1 MKAVVLSLRI
11 LVPLALSCLLIFTGG
26 CSLMKFTTEGN
37 QGEQLVLVMPS
48 DPSTFNLPVNKTPY
62 SPFLYIYEGLVA
74 KNGITAELEPALAES
89 WVFSDDRGR
98 ITFSLRS
105 GLKWSDGEPLTADD
119 VVFTFQEIYLNPKI
133 PTIYRDFLR
142 IGSTF
147 PTVRKLDDRRVEFI
161 LPEPFA
167 PFVRYIRI
175 MAIMPAHALRDSVR
189 SLDSQGN
196 PQFISMWGT
205 DTDPQN
211 IISNGPYRLISYR
224 PGERVVLERNPYYW
238 RKDDRG
244 NPMPYIDRLV
254 LQIIASTDNQLL
266 RFRSGELDTLEVTS
280 KEFELLKRE
289 EKRGKYTIYNG
300 GPSPGIRFVGFN
312 LNQARNAKG
321 KPFVDPI
328 KSRWFNSLAFRQAVA
343 YAINRSRIKNNI
355 YRGLGQL
362 QNSPLAEQSPYYLSP
377 SSGLKVY
384 NYDPQKAKKILLE
397 AGFQYNREKELLD
410 WDGNRV
416 QFTLLVK
423 SSEKARIDTAVHIQQ
438 DLAQIGIKADL
449 QVLNFNVILK
459 KLLIS
464 RDWECYVGSF
474 AVSGADIEPN
484 LLSLFWSSRG
494 SFHQFNQGPQPG
506 QPLIEGWQV
515 SDWEREIDSLF
526 AAGAAELD
534 ENKRQ
539 QIYGRFQQIV
549 AEQLP
554 VFFLVNQLDMQA
566 VRDRVQNIKF
576 SANSGPFWNIEELS
590 IAPN

>member
-1 MKAVVLSLRI
+1 MPLNFNTATEGNPMKAVVLSLRI

-98 ITFSLRS
+98 ITFTLRS

-397 AGFQYNREKELLD
+397 AGFQYNKEKELLD

-438 DLAQIGIKADL
+438 DLGIKADL

-459 KLLIS
+459 KLLVS

-534 ENKRQ
+534 ETSAS
-539 QIYGRFQQIV
+539 RFT
-549 AEQLP
+549 A
-554 VFFLVNQLDMQA
+554 D
-566 VRDRVQNIKF
+566 F
-576 SANSGPFWNIEELS
+576 SK
-590 IAPN
+590 

>member
-98 ITFSLRS
+98 ITFTLRS

-397 AGFQYNREKELLD
+397 AGFQYNKEKELLD

-438 DLAQIGIKADL
+438 DLGIKADL

-459 KLLIS
+459 KLLVS

-534 ENKRQ
+534 ETSAS
-539 QIYGRFQQIV
+539 RFT
-549 AEQLP
+549 A
-554 VFFLVNQLDMQA
+554 D
-566 VRDRVQNIKF
+566 F
-576 SANSGPFWNIEELS
+576 SK
-590 IAPN
+590 